1 LSFTFEDGKCDGN
14 AEITKYY
21 VEYSS
26 SNGQPINK
34 ELEAGEHQFTIT
46 ELEPNTQYTI
56 TVSAENEY
64 GESRRTRAITAQTK
78 NLLDDGGL
86 PPAPKNLRFDFREV
100 TRTSI
105 KLTWE

>member
-1 LSFTFEDGKCDGN
+1 LSFNFEDGYCDGN
-14 AEITKYY
+14 AEVTKYY

-26 SNGQPINK
+26 PNGQPQVN
-34 ELEAGEHQFTIT
+34 ELEAGEHQFTIDN
-46 ELEPNTQYTI
+46 LEPNTQYTV

-64 GESRRTRAITAQTK
+64 GESRRARAVTAQTK
-78 NLLDDGGL
+78 NLLDEGGL